1 MAKYAPKTKVELQEL
16 IKNESIN
23 LGDID
28 VSGITDMSNLFYED
42 EDYNEIKRK
51 DFSGIESWDVSNV
64 TDMSGMFFW
73 CKSFNKP
80 IGNWNVSNVTN
91 MSYMFYLCEA
101 FNQSL
106 ENWNVSN
113 VTNMSYMFNWCSAFN
128 QSLGNWDVSNVT
140 DMSGMFFGCKSFNK
154 PIGNWNVSN
163 VTDMSGM
170 FDGCNCDIPSW
181 YDDRGSN
188 NKNCVKYY
196 NSDDEE
202 ETTYETWLEN
212 NKVMVAINGDR
223 FVFCKN
229 GGDVDFEIPSK
240 ALKFLCFKLQMHDDI
255 GIYNKKEFYNGGE
268 LKSLEFIAENTF
280 SKYEFSE
287 NRKLLSFLTKSGY
300 YEASIKNIE
309 YFSKDDESFVKG
321 TISGWDYIEDFAQ
334 FLCLKDIAN
343 LYKSDIDTTALLKNG
358 FKITGVPIDMRGIDY
373 IDLTYNKYGTLSCI
387 NGPDWYMSVDFDD
400 DGLLERFVMYAYVG
414 GGDMSLETAVVKI
427 DGARDGYAKIR
438 AFNSNLDGRVLEVL
452 GSEFDE
458 NGDVISRGDVIVNKT
473 FYTAFYIITCLKD
486 QEGVI
491 YSKDVMD
498 IEYDIDIEEIECYD
512 DFADWDGSKEWFLN
526 TEIGQDSYFVK
537 TTEFEVKKEHLSK
550 VYGAL
555 VEYYIGEDSLQF
567 IRYPMV
573 MF

>member
-64 TDMSGMFFW
+64 TDMSGMFFG

-140 DMSGMFFGCKSFNK
+140 DMSGMF
-154 PIGNWNVSN
+154 
-163 VTDMSGM
+163 
-170 FDGCNCDIPSW
+170 DGCNCDIPSW

-196 NSDDEE
+196 NSDDEK

-526 TEIGQDSYFVK
+526 TEVGQDSYFVK

-550 VYGAL
+550 IYGAL

>member
-28 VSGITDMSNLFYED
+28 VSGITDMSNLFYKD
-42 EDYNEIKRK
+42 EDCNEIKRK

-80 IGNWNVSNVTN
+80 IGNWNVSNVTD
-91 MSYMFYLCEA
+91 MSGMFSRCGA

-113 VTNMSYMFNWCSAFN
+113 VTDMSYMFNWCSAFN
-128 QSLGNWDVSNVT
+128 QSLGNWD
-140 DMSGMFFGCKSFNK
+140 
-154 PIGNWNVSN
+154 VSN

-196 NSDDEE
+196 NSDDEK

>member
-28 VSGITDMSNLFYED
+28 VSGITDMSNLFYKD
-42 EDYNEIKRK
+42 EDCNEIKRK

-80 IGNWNVSNVTN
+80 IGNWNVSNVTD
-91 MSYMFYLCEA
+91 MSGMFSRCGA

-113 VTNMSYMFNWCSAFN
+113 VTDMSYMFNWCSAFN
-128 QSLGNWDVSNVT
+128 QSLGNWD
-140 DMSGMFFGCKSFNK
+140 
-154 PIGNWNVSN
+154 VSN

-196 NSDDEE
+196 NSDDEK

-212 NKVMVAINGDR
+212 NKVMVAINVDR

>member
-91 MSYMFYLCEA
+91 MSYMF
-101 FNQSL
+101 
-106 ENWNVSN
+106 
-113 VTNMSYMFNWCSAFN
+113 NWCSAFN

-140 DMSGMFFGCKSFNK
+140 DMSGMF
-154 PIGNWNVSN
+154 
-163 VTDMSGM
+163 
-170 FDGCNCDIPSW
+170 DGCSCDIPSW

-196 NSDDEE
+196 NSDDEK

-212 NKVMVAINGDR
+212 NKVMVAINVDR

-526 TEIGQDSYFVK
+526 TEVGQDSYFVK

>member
-1 MAKYAPKTKVELQEL
+1 MAKYAPKTRVELQEL

-28 VSGITDMSNLFYED
+28 VSGITDMSNLFYKD
-42 EDYNEIKRK
+42 EDCNEIKRK

-113 VTNMSYMFNWCSAFN
+113 VTDMSYMFNWCSAFN
-128 QSLGNWDVSNVT
+128 QSL
-140 DMSGMFFGCKSFNK
+140 
-154 PIGNWNVSN
+154 GNWNVSN

-196 NSDDEE
+196 NSDDEK

-555 VEYYIGEDSLQF
+555 VEYYISEDSLQF

>member
-1 MAKYAPKTKVELQEL
+1 MAKYAPKTRVELQEL

-28 VSGITDMSNLFYED
+28 VSGITDMSNLFYKD
-42 EDYNEIKRK
+42 EDCNEIKRK

-113 VTNMSYMFNWCSAFN
+113 VTDMSYMFNWCSAFN
-128 QSLGNWDVSNVT
+128 QSLGNWD
-140 DMSGMFFGCKSFNK
+140 
-154 PIGNWNVSN
+154 VSN

-196 NSDDEE
+196 NSDDEK

-555 VEYYIGEDSLQF
+555 VEYYISEDSLQF

>member
-1 MAKYAPKTKVELQEL
+1 MAKYAPKTRVELQEL

-42 EDYNEIKRK
+42 EDCNEIKRK

-64 TDMSGMFFW
+64 TDMSYMFFGCESFNKPIGNW
-73 CKSFNKP
+73 DVSNVTDMSYMFNWCSAFNQSLENWNVSNVTDMSYMFYGCKSFNKP

-91 MSYMFYLCEA
+91 MSSMFSKCGA

-113 VTNMSYMFNWCSAFN
+113 VTDMNYMFNWCSAFN
-128 QSLGNWDVSNVT
+128 QSLENWNVSNVT
-140 DMSGMFFGCKSFNK
+140 DMSYMFYGCKSFNK
-154 PIGNWNVSN
+154 PIGNWNVSNVANMNYMFYLCEAFNQSLENWNVSN

-414 GGDMSLETAVVKI
+414 GGDM
-427 DGARDGYAKIR
+427 
-438 AFNSNLDGRVLEVL
+438 
-452 GSEFDE
+452 
-458 NGDVISRGDVIVNKT
+458 
-473 FYTAFYIITCLKD
+473 
-486 QEGVI
+486 
-491 YSKDVMD
+491 
-498 IEYDIDIEEIECYD
+498 
-512 DFADWDGSKEWFLN
+512 
-526 TEIGQDSYFVK
+526 
-537 TTEFEVKKEHLSK
+537 
-550 VYGAL
+550 
-555 VEYYIGEDSLQF
+555 
-567 IRYPMV
+567 
-573 MF
+573 

>member
-1 MAKYAPKTKVELQEL
+1 
-16 IKNESIN
+16 
-23 LGDID
+23 
-28 VSGITDMSNLFYED
+28 
-42 EDYNEIKRK
+42 
-51 DFSGIESWDVSNV
+51 
-64 TDMSGMFFW
+64 
-73 CKSFNKP
+73 
-80 IGNWNVSNVTN
+80 
-91 MSYMFYLCEA
+91 
-101 FNQSL
+101 
-106 ENWNVSN
+106 
-113 VTNMSYMFNWCSAFN
+113 
-128 QSLGNWDVSNVT
+128 
-140 DMSGMFFGCKSFNK
+140 
-154 PIGNWNVSN
+154 
-163 VTDMSGM
+163 
-170 FDGCNCDIPSW
+170 
-181 YDDRGSN
+181 
-188 NKNCVKYY
+188 
-196 NSDDEE
+196 
-202 ETTYETWLEN
+202 
-212 NKVMVAINGDR
+212 MVAINGDR

>member
-113 VTNMSYMFNWCSAFN
+113 VTDMSYMFNWCSAFN
-128 QSLGNWDVSNVT
+128 QSL
-140 DMSGMFFGCKSFNK
+140 
-154 PIGNWNVSN
+154 GNWNVSN

-196 NSDDEE
+196 NSDDEK

-526 TEIGQDSYFVK
+526 TEVGQDSYFVK

-550 VYGAL
+550 IYGAL

>member
-28 VSGITDMSNLFYED
+28 VSGITDMSNLFYKD
-42 EDYNEIKRK
+42 EDCNEIKRK

-80 IGNWNVSNVTN
+80 IGNWNVSNVTD
-91 MSYMFYLCEA
+91 MSGMFSRCGA
-101 FNQSL
+101 FNQNL

-140 DMSGMFFGCKSFNK
+140 DMSGMF
-154 PIGNWNVSN
+154 
-163 VTDMSGM
+163 
-170 FDGCNCDIPSW
+170 DGCNCDIPSW
-181 YDDRGSN
+181 YDDRGRN

-268 LKSLEFIAENTF
+268 L
-280 SKYEFSE
+280 
-287 NRKLLSFLTKSGY
+287 
-300 YEASIKNIE
+300 
-309 YFSKDDESFVKG
+309 
-321 TISGWDYIEDFAQ
+321 
-334 FLCLKDIAN
+334 
-343 LYKSDIDTTALLKNG
+343 
-358 FKITGVPIDMRGIDY
+358 
-373 IDLTYNKYGTLSCI
+373 
-387 NGPDWYMSVDFDD
+387 
-400 DGLLERFVMYAYVG
+400 
-414 GGDMSLETAVVKI
+414 
-427 DGARDGYAKIR
+427 
-438 AFNSNLDGRVLEVL
+438 NS
-452 GSEFDE
+452 
-458 NGDVISRGDVIVNKT
+458 
-473 FYTAFYIITCLKD
+473 
-486 QEGVI
+486 
-491 YSKDVMD
+491 
-498 IEYDIDIEEIECYD
+498 
-512 DFADWDGSKEWFLN
+512 
-526 TEIGQDSYFVK
+526 
-537 TTEFEVKKEHLSK
+537 
-550 VYGAL
+550 
-555 VEYYIGEDSLQF
+555 
-567 IRYPMV
+567 
-573 MF
+573 

>member
-1 MAKYAPKTKVELQEL
+1 MAKYAPKTRVELQEL

-28 VSGITDMSNLFYED
+28 VSGITDMSNLFYKD
-42 EDYNEIKRK
+42 EDCNEIKRK

-64 TDMSGMFFW
+64 TNMSGMFFW

-80 IGNWNVSNVTN
+80 IGNWNVSNVTD
-91 MSYMFYLCEA
+91 MSGMFSRCGA

-113 VTNMSYMFNWCSAFN
+113 VTDMSYMFNWCSAFN

-196 NSDDEE
+196 NSDDEK

-550 VYGAL
+550 IYGAL

>member
-1 MAKYAPKTKVELQEL
+1 MAKFQPKTKDELQKL
-16 IKNESIN
+16 IKDNSIN

-28 VSGITDMSNLFYED
+28 VSAITDMSNLFYED
-42 EDYNEIKRK
+42 SNGDDIDRE
-51 DFSGIESWDVSNV
+51 DFSGIE
-64 TDMSGMFFW
+64 
-73 CKSFNKP
+73 
-80 IGNWNVSNVTN
+80 
-91 MSYMFYLCEA
+91 
-101 FNQSL
+101 
-106 ENWNVSN
+106 
-113 VTNMSYMFNWCSAFN
+113 
-128 QSLGNWDVSNVT
+128 NWDVSNVA
-140 DMSGMFFGCKSFNK
+140 
-154 PIGNWNVSN
+154 
-163 VTDMSGM
+163 DMSGM

-181 YDDRGSN
+181 YSNSSRDDE
-188 NKNCVKYY
+188 NCVKYY

-229 GGDVDFEIPSK
+229 GDDVDFEIPSK

-280 SKYEFSE
+280 SKYEFSKDK
-287 NRKLLSFLTKSGY
+287 KLLSFLTKSGY
-300 YEASIKNIE
+300 YEVGIKNIE

-334 FLCLKDIAN
+334 FLCLKDIVN

-358 FKITGVPIDMRGIDY
+358 FKITRVPINMKCIDY
-373 IDLTYNKYGTLSCI
+373 INLTYNEYGTLFSI
-387 NGPDWYMSVDFDD
+387 SDSHMNMMVGFDD
-400 DGLLERFVMYAYVG
+400 DGLLLGFVMNTYIG
-414 GGDMSLETAVVKI
+414 GGETSLDTYVVRM
-427 DGARDGYAKIR
+427 DDARDGYAKII

-458 NGDVISRGDVIVNKT
+458 NGDVISQGDVIVNKT
-473 FYTAFYIITCLKD
+473 FYTAFHGITCLKD
-486 QEGVI
+486 QDGVI

-498 IEYDIDIEEIECYD
+498 IEYDIEVSSDLDLYYLEG
-512 DFADWDGSKEWFLN
+512 WDGSKEWFLN
-526 TEIGQDSYFVK
+526 NAIAQDCCFVK

-550 VYGAL
+550 IYGAL
-555 VEYYIGEDSLQF
+555 VENYIDKDRLQF
-567 IRYPMV
+567 VRYPMV

>member
-1 MAKYAPKTKVELQEL
+1 MAKYAPKTRVELQEL

-28 VSGITDMSNLFYED
+28 VSGITDMSNLFYKD
-42 EDYNEIKRK
+42 EDCNEIKRK

-113 VTNMSYMFNWCSAFN
+113 VTDMSYMFNWCSAFN
-128 QSLGNWDVSNVT
+128 QSL
-140 DMSGMFFGCKSFNK
+140 
-154 PIGNWNVSN
+154 GNWNVSN

-196 NSDDEE
+196 NSDDEK

-300 YEASIKNIE
+300 YEDSIKNIE

-555 VEYYIGEDSLQF
+555 VEYYISEDSLQF

>member
-140 DMSGMFFGCKSFNK
+140 DMSGMF
-154 PIGNWNVSN
+154 
-163 VTDMSGM
+163 
-170 FDGCNCDIPSW
+170 DGCNCDIPSW

-196 NSDDEE
+196 NSDDEK

-212 NKVMVAINGDR
+212 NKVMVAINVDR

-550 VYGAL
+550 IYGAL